1 MKFSDSYMTAEEFC
15 MNVINVAR
23 ECGYSLDGRH
33 HPEDL
38 AHNLNTVM
46 IAYAA
51 GYTEGV
57 RRMVQR

>member
-1 MKFSDSYMTAEEFC
+1 MTAEEFC